1 MKAGRSEVVYTTS
14 EVVYTTLAVFV
25 EIASYRGMSMEEER

>member
-1 MKAGRSEVVYTTS
+1 MKAGRS

-25 EIASYRGMSMEEER
+25 EIASYRGMPMEEER

>member
-1 MKAGRSEVVYTTS
+1 MKAGRSEIVYTTS

-25 EIASYRGMSMEEER
+25 EIASCRGMSMEEER

>member
-25 EIASYRGMSMEEER
+25 EIASYRGTSMEEER

>member
-1 MKAGRSEVVYTTS
+1 MKAGRS

-25 EIASYRGMSMEEER
+25 EIASYQGMSMEEER